1 MNIDRLADILIEEEG
16 YRAHAYT
23 CTSGAV
29 TVAVGR
35 NIDAEHGGLGI
46 SESEARFLLAN
57 DIDRCID
64 ECERAFDWFEYL
76 DDSRQAVIVHLAFWI
91 GLPRLMKF
99 KKMIAAIEEENF
111 QTAALELL
119 DSKLARDIPG
129 RATRLADELRGS
141 I

>member
-1 MNIDRLADILIEEEG
+1 MNIDRLADILIEEEA
-16 YRAHAYT
+16 YRPHYYR

-29 TVAVGR
+29 TVGVGR

-46 SESEARFLLAN
+46 SESEARYLLSNA
-57 DIDRCID
+57 IDRCID

-91 GLPRLMKF
+91 GLPRLMMF

-111 QTAALELL
+111 ETAALELL